1 MLWSGIS
8 RVLGVSFAALAV
20 FALSQVLLALLTGE
34 AQMVAR
40 FGFVLVLMS
49 FLAAAISVQ
58 VRTGATGPGTFGGFR
73 NIILLLLT
81 WWLVLPFFAGVP
93 FLLDGYK
100 LVDSWFESVSALTTT
115 GAWLSVEEA
124 TGSSAMMLWRAQ
136 LQWLGGL
143 VSLAAIATVFIRP
156 DFVGVEN
163 ATALFSRRE
172 GETYVDSFF
181 ATLRGF
187 LPVYLALTAVIFGI
201 LLASYAPPVESAT
214 MAMSLMASGG
224 FLPTEDG
231 AQSYFLSTQ
240 VVIFFA
246 MLLSGI
252 NFLAIRNTFG
262 RQQKNFSFA
271 RDRETQAF
279 LLCALVAMGVFAL
292 SAGSEDFGQL
302 SPQFF
307 NAVSVLSTNGVIIGS
322 EPALVAVLVV
332 AVIGGASISTAG
344 GLKLLRWLATM
355 ERTGQEVWMLI
366 HPRGVPDRQKAA
378 NELAIWIHYMC
389 FAILLAILVL
399 LITAFG
405 HPLETSMTAAVA
417 TLTNAGPLLTLV
429 SDRADYQIFDPILR
443 IIMGCTMIV
452 GRLETVAALVLL
464 NRYFW
469 KG

>member
-8 RVLGVSFAALAV
+8 RVLGVSFVALAAFSLV
-20 FALSQVLLALLTGE
+20 QTLIALLIGDE
-34 AQMVAR
+34 QMLPV
-40 FGFVLVLMS
+40 FGFMLVLMS
-49 FLAAAISVQ
+49 FLAATFLVQ
-58 VRTGATGPGTFGGFR
+58 VRMKSVGPGTSGGFR
-73 NIILLLLT
+73 NIILLLLC
-81 WWLVLPFFAGVP
+81 WWLILPFFGGVP
-93 FLLDGYK
+93 FLLDGYN
-100 LVDSWFESVSALTTT
+100 VADSWFESVSALTTT

-124 TGSSAMMLWRAQ
+124 TRSNLLMLWRAQ

-143 VSLAAIATVFIRP
+143 FSLAAIATVFIRP
-156 DFVGVEN
+156 DFVGVESD
-163 ATALFSRRE
+163 TAMFSRRA

-181 ATLRGF
+181 STLRGF
-187 LPVYLALTAVIFGI
+187 LPVYLAMTAIVFGV
-201 LLASYAPPVESAT
+201 LLASFAPFFEAAT

-224 FLPTEDG
+224 FLPTEEG
-231 AQSYFLSTQ
+231 AQSYLVSTQ
-240 VVIFFA
+240 IVIFFA

-279 LLCALVAMGVFAL
+279 LLCALVAMVIFAL
-292 SAGSEDFGQL
+292 TAGSDSFPRLPNQL
-302 SPQFF
+302 F
-307 NAVSVLSTNGVIIGS
+307 NAVSVLSTNGVVTGN

-355 ERTGQEVWMLI
+355 ERAGQEVWMLI
-366 HPRGVPDRQKAA
+366 HPRGVPDKQKAA

-389 FAILLAILVL
+389 FAILLAVLVL
-399 LITAFG
+399 IVTAFG
-405 HPLETSMTAAVA
+405 YPLEIGITAAVA
-417 TLTNAGPLLTLV
+417 SLTNAGPLLTLV
-429 SDRADYQIFDPILR
+429 ADNADYQKFDPILR
-443 IIMGCTMIV
+443 IVMGLTMII

-469 KG
+469 KA